1 MSLVAGTAC
10 PEPPRSS
17 AAAPR
22 GRPTRRPAWPRH
34 LPPHR
39 PPAAA
44 SLAAGTPA
52 FGATGPGAAIQGGV
66 IPGAAGPGATGPS
79 TAASA
84 SPGTGNG
91 LTPATPDALAA
102 SVIAMCR
109 NGQPSLLLR
118 LDPPGLG
125 ALSVHVAMGSNA
137 DVNVLFVPT
146 VAQTAH
152 LLHGGL
158 GDLRQA
164 MAASGLTLGQA
175 QIGSGGGSNSTGGG
189 GTDRDQARN
198 PATAAASPFVAPPQP
213 ENAARGARAVA

>member
-1 MSLVAGTAC
+1 
-10 PEPPRSS
+10 
-17 AAAPR
+17 
-22 GRPTRRPAWPRH
+22 
-34 LPPHR
+34 
-39 PPAAA
+39 
-44 SLAAGTPA
+44 
-52 FGATGPGAAIQGGV
+52 
-66 IPGAAGPGATGPS
+66 
-79 TAASA
+79 
-84 SPGTGNG
+84 
-91 LTPATPDALAA
+91 
-102 SVIAMCR
+102 MCR

-175 QIGSGGGSNSTGGG
+175 QVGGGASGGSG
-189 GTDRDQARN
+189 DRGQARN
-198 PATAAASPFVAPPQP
+198 PGTAAATSPFPEPPPQ

>member
-1 MSLVAGTAC
+1 
-10 PEPPRSS
+10 
-17 AAAPR
+17 
-22 GRPTRRPAWPRH
+22 
-34 LPPHR
+34 
-39 PPAAA
+39 
-44 SLAAGTPA
+44 
-52 FGATGPGAAIQGGV
+52 
-66 IPGAAGPGATGPS
+66 
-79 TAASA
+79 
-84 SPGTGNG
+84 
-91 LTPATPDALAA
+91 
-102 SVIAMCR
+102 MCR

-175 QIGSGGGSNSTGGG
+175 QVGGG
-189 GTDRDQARN
+189 GGGGGGADRGQARN
-198 PATAAASPFVAPPQP
+198 PGTAAASAVPEPPPQ

>member
-1 MSLVAGTAC
+1 MY
-10 PEPPRSS
+10 
-17 AAAPR
+17 
-22 GRPTRRPAWPRH
+22 
-34 LPPHR
+34 
-39 PPAAA
+39 
-44 SLAAGTPA
+44 
-52 FGATGPGAAIQGGV
+52 
-66 IPGAAGPGATGPS
+66 
-79 TAASA
+79 
-84 SPGTGNG
+84 
-91 LTPATPDALAA
+91 
-102 SVIAMCR
+102 R

-175 QIGSGGGSNSTGGG
+175 QIGSGSTGGG
-189 GTDRDQARN
+189 GTDRGQARN
-198 PATAAASPFVAPPQP
+198 PATAAASPFLVPPPQ